1 MRRCVVGNTEGADEA
16 DSELCAGQIGGEVK
30 QVVRS
35 SEGSLKC
42 RYDLGVSPSGSL
54 GIKGK
59 GMINQENVGS
69 RV

>member
-1 MRRCVVGNTEGADEA
+1 MVGDTEGEDEA
-16 DSELCAGQIGGEVK
+16 DSELCGGQIGGEVK

-42 RYDLGVSPSGSL
+42 RYDLGMSPSGSL
-54 GIKGK
+54 GITGK
-59 GMINQENVGS
+59 GMMTQENVGS